1 MELGNMKGNQDQDHG
16 TRARHDHELT
26 ELTEL

>member
-16 TRARHDHELT
+16 TRAMHDHEFT
-26 ELTEL
+26 ELTKQ